1 MKKNYVLIILF
12 LLFSLFI
19 YLFYRTEKTVINE
32 LFVSIISFDKYVEL
46 RNSIANTLPLNE
58 HIIYSL
64 PEGLWVFCI
73 TLTSKFLFLKIGHRE
88 IGCVF
93 IPLIFSIVL
102 EFFQLLNLTNGR
114 FDFWDIGISISF
126 WFLANYFILYKSV
139 EQNILKPISIRSFV
153 CFSSYAIV
161 YLAHVWK

>member
-46 RNSIANTLPLNE
+46 RNSIANTLPLNK

-114 FDFWDIGISISF
+114 FDFWDIGISSSF
-126 WFLANYFILYKSV
+126 WFLANYFILYRSV
-139 EQNILKPISIRSFV
+139 EQNILKPISIRSIV

>member
-139 EQNILKPISIRSFV
+139 EQNILKPISIRSIV

>member
-1 MKKNYVLIILF
+1 VKKNYVLIILF

-46 RNSIANTLPLNE
+46 RNSIANTLPLNK

-114 FDFWDIGISISF
+114 FDFWDIGISSSF
-126 WFLANYFILYKSV
+126 WFLANYFILYRSV
-139 EQNILKPISIRSFV
+139 EQNILKPISIRSIV

>member
-1 MKKNYVLIILF
+1 VKKNYVLIILL

-93 IPLIFSIVL
+93 IPLIFSIAL

-114 FDFWDIGISISF
+114 FDLGYWHINFFLVSCQLLYSIQVRRTK
-126 WFLANYFILYKSV
+126 YTKTDKY
-139 EQNILKPISIRSFV
+139 
-153 CFSSYAIV
+153 
-161 YLAHVWK
+161 

>member
-1 MKKNYVLIILF
+1 VKKIYVLIILF

-46 RNSIANTLPLNE
+46 RNSIANNLPLNE

-73 TLTSKFLFLKIGHRE
+73 TLTSKFLFLKIRHRE

-114 FDFWDIGISISF
+114 FDFGILAYP
-126 WFLANYFILYKSV
+126 FLFGFL
-139 EQNILKPISIRSFV
+139 PITLFYTSP
-153 CFSSYAIV
+153 
-161 YLAHVWK
+161 

>member
-114 FDFWDIGISISF
+114 FDVWDIGISISF
-126 WFLANYFILYKSV
+126 WLLANYFILYKSV
-139 EQNILKPISIRSFV
+139 EQNILKPISIRSIV